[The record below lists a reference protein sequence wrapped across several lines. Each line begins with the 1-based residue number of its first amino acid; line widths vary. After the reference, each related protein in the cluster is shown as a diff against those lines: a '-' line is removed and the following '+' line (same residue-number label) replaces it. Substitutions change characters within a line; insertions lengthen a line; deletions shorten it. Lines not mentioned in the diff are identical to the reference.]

1 MPIPLGAGGPEAADA
16 NLTNGRRALVTFGP
30 MEALPQH
37 IEALIFA
44 APQPVSLEEL
54 QDVLTENFGVRFA
67 QKVMLDAIAEL
78 RARYDAHAHS
88 FEIVE
93 VAGGYQFMSKG
104 AYHETIGTHL
114 RMQSTKKLSRSALE
128 SLSIIAYKQPV
139 TKSELEKIRGVSCD
153 YAVQKLLEKELIEI
167 TGRAESIG
175 KPLLYGVTNRFL
187 DYFGIKSLEDLPQPK
202 EFALPEN
209 TIGESGEELEGERG
223 GDAGASVI
231 EEERREGT
239 SVVAEE
245 E

>member
-1 MPIPLGAGGPEAADA
+1 MQHLA
-16 NLTNGRRALVTFGP
+16 
-30 MEALPQH
+30 QH

-44 APQPVSLEEL
+44 APEPVSIEDL

-67 QKVMLDAIAEL
+67 QKVMLEAIDEL
-78 RARYDAHAHS
+78 RRRYDAEVHS

-128 SLSIIAYKQPV
+128 SLSIVAYKQPV
-139 TKSELEKIRGVSCD
+139 TKGELEKIRGVSCD

-167 TGRAESIG
+167 VGRADSIG
-175 KPLLYGVTNRFL
+175 KPLLYGVTKRFL
-187 DYFGIKSLEDLPQPK
+187 DYFGIKGLEDLPQPK

-209 TIGESGEELEGERG
+209 SIGEVPE
-223 GDAGASVI
+223 
-231 EEERREGT
+231 
-239 SVVAEE
+239 
-245 E
+245 